1 MGRFKYLKNTSAD
14 ILSWICSKWKPFNS
28 NIIRVMT
35 LVNGLVIFHFVSVED
50 KGLLV
55 YWVIDKGL
63 LVLAH
68 WTFDFDRRKKL
79 YGEVTPLGDSARVSS
94 FL

>member
-1 MGRFKYLKNTSAD
+1 
-14 ILSWICSKWKPFNS
+14 
-28 NIIRVMT
+28 MT
-35 LVNGLVIFHFVSVED
+35 LVNGPVIFHFVSIED

-55 YWVIDKGL
+55 YWVIDKDL

-68 WTFDFDRRKKL
+68 WTFDFEWRKNL